1 MDGVNGEA
9 GAPWLHPFGEEITVS
24 NKALLDWAKKQ
35 PAWASDALRRL
46 ASSSELALTE
56 EDKKEVLS
64 RIRHAASNGADDGP
78 QCTPLSE
85 DHLRRH
91 GTPGP
96 RVALTSIGPV
106 ANIDRL
112 APNQRLR
119 FAESGVTLVFGE
131 NGSGKSG
138 YARIAKHLCRSLSQ
152 DKLKGDVFATAPT
165 GAMGAQLQFRVGE
178 DELKTLDWSP
188 DQAPPPA
195 LRAVSVFDSHN
206 AGLYVDDKNQI
217 AYLPF
222 QLALLEQHGRVC
234 TALSAQLSS
243 EEPPIRQRLASGT
256 PAGYAPEGLC
266 QTLLARMKPDGS
278 DLPAEQELAT
288 LAALSEEDVA
298 ELAKLERTLAQDPVA
313 LATTRRRAITLL
325 ERVLTLYS
333 ALDAGLSV
341 QKATEFEGL
350 LAAAAAAEA
359 AVRMSAGEVF
369 AQEPLPNVGG
379 EAWRLMFEA
388 ARAFAGRD
396 ELPEQVSE
404 ACPLC
409 LDPLSPAGADRMGR
423 FNAFI
428 RSEASRQA
436 QAARAALQAARSA
449 FEALATPDAQAVEDS
464 LVPFAEL
471 DDAHQALVTRIMTAL
486 AAHLAR
492 REALVA
498 RPGTDA
504 APVPPPAEDLQA
516 ELRAVCDRL
525 AEEAAALEASAAH
538 EGALDAARRRV
549 SDLKDRA
556 KLRDD
561 LPALLQRLA
570 DLRELGRIRAAIALL
585 GTAPITRQINQLRR
599 ALVTEDLQRRLVE
612 EIRALDLAHI
622 PFTVSDGAAQG
633 VNHFSLG
640 LEGVSR
646 IKNSQILSEGEQR
659 ALALACFLAE
669 LGDQASGILVDDPV
683 TSLDH
688 HRMRKVAARLVDEA
702 AGGRQVIIFTHNLVF
717 FNEVASEAARRGDS
731 APLIKMM
738 VRKSAAG
745 GYGLIEEDTAPW
757 LIRNV
762 VDRIQDLRER
772 AKTLAGH
779 DDPTG
784 EDYRRRAKDFYS
796 DLRESWE
803 RAVEETL
810 LYKTIQRLAPDVMT
824 QRLSGVEVNDADYGV
839 IYHAMKRASERSG
852 HDMPEGRAIS
862 APSADEMLADVETLD
877 RLRLE
882 IATRRKV
889 VEKRRKTLE
898 EPVKAALTA

>member
-298 ELAKLERTLAQDPVA
+298 ELAELELTLAQDPVA

-350 LAAAAAAEA
+350 LSATETAEA

-796 DLRESWE
+796 DLRETWE

-810 LYKTIQRLAPDVMT
+810 LYKTIQRLVPDVMT
-824 QRLSGVEVNDADYGV
+824 QRLSGVEVTDADYSV